1 MTTALA
7 ISTTS
12 TVGTHLR
19 LIRLPQVT
27 ERTGLSRPTI
37 YKAMIA
43 NRFPASV
50 KFGSATMWVAHEI
63 ESWIQERITESR
75 C

>member
-1 MTTALA
+1 M
-7 ISTTS
+7 
-12 TVGTHLR
+12 
-19 LIRLPQVT
+19 

-50 KFGSATMWVAHEI
+50 KFGSATMWVVHEI
-63 ESWIQERITESR
+63 ERWIQERITQSR

>member
-1 MTTALA
+1 MTAALA
-7 ISTTS
+7 TS
-12 TVGTHLR
+12 TAPTQGMHLR
-19 LIRLPQVT
+19 LIRLPQVM
-27 ERTGLSRPTI
+27 EMTGLSRPTI

-50 KFGSATMWVAHEI
+50 KFGSATMWVVHEI
-63 ESWIQERITESR
+63 ERWIQERITQSR